1 LAKVEQQLLGLESDS
16 PAHWQALMEKSV
28 LQFQLGQYDQALKG
42 FTSVSKDETHHYDSL
57 RYLAILQ
64 ARAGEAEEARALLK
78 EFLAGTSAAMRE
90 SYGSY
95 LTMIV
100 ESWLGNG
107 ETALNRLETEVASH
121 GASGLFLYNAACA
134 CSLSTLAA
142 SHHDQPELAS
152 RLKGLGLRLL
162 GESLSLGQNI
172 SQLSGD
178 ADLDPLRDEQEFTG
192 LLSPRGSE
200 EAKWRSVASSNG
212 YRLPT
217 EAEWEYA
224 CRAGTTTTFS
234 CGDDESLLNHY
245 AVFSSSRT
253 ELVGSKL
260 PNGWGLF
267 DVHGNVF
274 EWCQDWYGDYP
285 HGSVTDPPGAA
296 SSYGRTVRGGSWQ
309 SNADMCHSAYRHGS
323 SPGSRYKFLGCRV
336 ARTYR

>member
-1 LAKVEQQLLGLESDS
+1 V
-16 PAHWQALMEKSV
+16 
-28 LQFQLGQYDQALKG
+28 
-42 FTSVSKDETHHYDSL
+42 
-57 RYLAILQ
+57 
-64 ARAGEAEEARALLK
+64 LLK
-78 EFLAGTSAAMRE
+78 EFLEGTPSQIRE

-100 ESWLGNG
+100 ESWLGDG
-107 ETALNRLETEVASH
+107 ESALKRLETEVASH
-121 GASGLFLYNAACA
+121 GEKGLFLYNAACA

-142 SHHDQPELAS
+142 AHHDQPELAS
-152 RLKGLGLRLL
+152 RLKGLGLSLL
-162 GESLSLGQNI
+162 GQSRSLGENI
-172 SQLSGD
+172 LQLSGN
-178 ADLDPLRDEQEFTG
+178 ADLDPLRDEREFTG
-192 LLSPRGSE
+192 LLSPRGSAD
-200 EAKWRSVASSNG
+200 AKWRSAASSNG

-217 EAEWEYA
+217 DAEWEYV
-224 CRAGTTTTFS
+224 CRAGSTTTFS
-234 CGDDESLLNHY
+234 WGDDDSMADRY
-245 AVFSSSRT
+245 AVLSSGRT

-296 SSYGRTVRGGSWQ
+296 SSWGRTIRGGSWQ

-323 SPGSRYKFLGCRV
+323 SPGSRYKFLGFRV